1 MKDVL
6 HRLFGSRV
14 PEHVGSQRVYLA
26 NVALV
31 ERFEGCDI
39 TVGDPLRKRG
49 VARWRLSARG
59 HRLPTLTPEDASG

>member
-14 PEHVGSQRVYLA
+14 PEHVGSQRVYLL

-39 TVGDPLRKRG
+39 TVG
-49 VARWRLSARG
+49 ALSAS
-59 HRLPTLTPEDASG
+59 EASLGGG